1 MVAKSATIEFPLK
14 GLNEAAA
21 LSKQP
26 GGRGG
31 YSTASCENVV
41 GFDPRSGRNRGASRA
56 GLRKYTTAR
65 VSGASAGQCIVH
77 VTAPPDIDSRVTE
90 TGSVPSRDL
99 RVTENGVARDLEPAT
114 PMPVGSRT
122 TTIVAVAGGNAAIVS
137 PAGTTAI
144 QSGNGAFSAIPPVIY
159 AEPFFQDIYF
169 CDGANYRY
177 YDVSANLM
185 ATWEAVRGTL
195 PQQAAESKLITG
207 ATNAAPIVLTIAS
220 HGYVTGDQ
228 VLVAGVL
235 GNTAANGDWTITVL
249 TANTFS
255 LNGSIGNGAYTS
267 GGTAVVR
274 RVGSKCSL
282 IAVWGGRIVLSGLAT
297 DPNNIFMSAV
307 GDPLDWEYSPEVQTV
322 EQAVAG
328 NLTAGY
334 GKNADIVTA
343 LIPTTDDVLIIGG
356 ANSIRKLLGNPAEGG
371 LNVSVTDITG
381 IAPGKAW
388 CQSPEGVIYF
398 FGSRGGVYRMDPQGG
413 IPNRLTATSIDERL
427 ADINIDANV
436 IRLLWDDRAMAVRV
450 YITPKAG
457 GSTRHY
463 VWDVRNE
470 AWWPFSYASNPMNP
484 LAVHLLYGGSDA
496 DRKIMEYGQDGYIRT
511 VDTDVTSDD
520 GTAINSHVMLGPF
533 ADTLVVAFEG
543 QLSDDSDTVTVEVC
557 TSSTEERALTQRP
570 RAIGKLKKG
579 RGAPVWTRS
588 HIERGYIRLT
598 SLGPW
603 AFEAMTVVAEAGTPT
618 LQRVMRTNR

>member
-1 MVAKSATIEFPLK
+1 MVAKNAAIEFPLK

-65 VSGASAGQCIVH
+65 VNGALAGQCIVH

-114 PMPVGSRT
+114 PVPVGNRT

-144 QSGNGAFSAIPPVIY
+144 QSGTGAFSAIPPVIY

-185 ATWEAVRGTL
+185 ATWEAARGTL

-255 LNGSIGNGAYTS
+255 LNGSTGNGAYTS

-436 IRLLWDDRAMAVRV
+436 IRLLWDDRAMEGRHG
-450 YITPKAG
+450 ITFGTCETKRG
-457 GSTRHY
+457 GRF
-463 VWDVRNE
+463 R
-470 AWWPFSYASNPMNP
+470 M
-484 LAVHLLYGGSDA
+484 
-496 DRKIMEYGQDGYIRT
+496 
-511 VDTDVTSDD
+511 
-520 GTAINSHVMLGPF
+520 
-533 ADTLVVAFEG
+533 
-543 QLSDDSDTVTVEVC
+543 
-557 TSSTEERALTQRP
+557 RP
-570 RAIGKLKKG
+570 
-579 RGAPVWTRS
+579 
-588 HIERGYIRLT
+588 
-598 SLGPW
+598 
-603 AFEAMTVVAEAGTPT
+603 TP
-618 LQRVMRTNR
+618 